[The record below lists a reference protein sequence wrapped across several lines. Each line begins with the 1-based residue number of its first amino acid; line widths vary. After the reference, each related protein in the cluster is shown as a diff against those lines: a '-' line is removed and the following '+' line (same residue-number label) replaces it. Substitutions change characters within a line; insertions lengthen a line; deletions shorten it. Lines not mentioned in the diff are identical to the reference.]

1 MKKPYTIYPQKVRIN
16 TGNLIQRWNSENV
29 KFEDYHV
36 STQYEREIQT
46 NNIKRNE
53 YKITPTGEKCTLTLV
68 SNPANN
74 LLSSNQDIIV
84 ITATLTDKDGNP
96 IPNHDIYI
104 LDGNTYIDQG
114 VTDNNGQYSYEY
126 STSVNGIHNL
136 TFYTKYSH
144 GYEGT
149 TANIQIKKLKEA
161 VLSLT
166 TNNNKVLHDNST
178 ILSARLRNEEGTG
191 LSNEPINFFECERQ
205 LNTDEV
211 RTNTGGYA
219 NFKYTEL
226 AQGRGVTTQVL
237 ISDFPS
243 FARGQSTELSGNI
256 VNDNGEAITSG
267 SVELY
272 ADYITP
278 SQSISDL
285 DDKGKFTLSA
295 TFDTIGTHIIHIVYD
310 GQENDDNTQYSYKPV
325 IFQKVVQVL
334 PAPELT
340 LVAKY
345 ASALVGGKIEFSATC
360 TDPNNLN
367 YNFED
372 QYLHLYRRYNS
383 NDTWTDWEVVDT
395 TGDSTKTYQIDENN
409 VCSFYYQE
417 DTRDD
422 PIQLKIVY
430 FGNSNYA
437 HTESNIINVQF
448 VKKSFL
454 LSATY
459 EPTIPQANKDITL
472 HITSKG
478 ITLPNEVLS
487 NVQVNVYKGEIGSA
501 NLIAS
506 GKLQKNA
513 LDVKFKLTDVGM
525 QTLIIYHP
533 KSDHF
538 KECST
543 TLVLNVQKV
552 QRTLTITTPSKI
564 TVNTNF
570 TVNVNLAS
578 EVGVLNGYTVTVS
591 DGQVTKTDVTDTD
604 GNISMPWTI
613 NEVGNF
619 EITATVAEGNYFAK
633 TTATTLVN
641 VVSLPKPEI
650 TCDDVT
656 AIKGVS
662 NSITAN
668 VPTDST
674 GSYTFYL
681 VDESGEN
688 VITISDSKLYQENGK
703 VTCTTTLS
711 DIQQGVYDL
720 YIKYSGCDIYA
731 SVDTLVA
738 QVSIAGSWYL
748 TCDNVNGTDITA
760 TANSL
765 VQLSG
770 TVYDIYYKPYTGTM
784 DVYVTTTKEQK
795 VLTVHVENG
804 HYGNTED
811 TSINTT
817 AVLDTYA
824 NDLKLEKDKEYPIR
838 FYLYDDDTKISL
850 NYEKTLKIVGNSGI
864 TLTIPDEGYGVVG
877 GVVNLSATLTQSTD
891 GNIIF
896 YLGSPTDS
904 TVVQLASID
913 ASTGT
918 KTTTDNAVYYTYS
931 TTSTYLKDNNYVAGQ
946 YKLYAKLVNSH
957 YFTDTISNTDSPLYY
972 RQQAVL
978 KTYPARKYI
987 DEDASIKISMVD
999 TLGAN
1004 YNGTIKATY
1013 NDTTQTIQLDS
1024 GVGYLTIPS
1033 SSLKYEND
1041 DNTISIKWQYSS
1053 SDSTKYGKYLGATAT
1068 SYLYEIPDK
1077 LVGIF
1082 VNSSSSFDSTHL
1094 DYYKTMGIRDIFIYA
1109 NQESTSLTTL
1119 DNVISALKSAG
1130 TRSSYRIHAVIPCLQ
1145 NVSTGTWYTTN
1156 HLVNDDRITTLESY
1170 FETLINKYS
1179 TDLDGICL
1187 DYIRLANADSSST
1200 NESEVT
1206 DTLTKLTDK
1215 LRGLQTSRTIIISAC
1230 VVSDTSNA
1238 IGTYGQNYSTFADNC
1253 DYLIPM
1259 LYIYD
1264 EYSNTTTAESNY
1276 KWFQNKTAAINKVV
1290 NTVNGSTL
1298 TTPRYKLAC
1307 CITTYKGEK
1316 NTSTYINQYQYKNT
1330 VLELQDYHSRG
1341 IILFRDKLLNTYLP
1355 SFDTITDITDTTN
1368 VRTSVI
1374 SIDNTTISKA
1384 TATTKGIGISIR
1396 DSNGGFIPNGG
1407 NLGLK
1412 VDGTTIT
1419 LKSGSNTEHFTGTAT
1434 QYLLVDLSKYSNG
1447 SHTLTVN
1454 YSGSKTTKVASAK
1467 TTIDV
1472 TFTT

>member
-1 MKKPYTIYPQKVRIN
+1 MKKPYTIYPQRVRIN
-16 TGNLIQRWNSENV
+16 QGNLIQRWTSDNIEFEN
-29 KFEDYHV
+29 YHV
-36 STQYEREIQT
+36 NTQFEKEITT
-46 NNIKRNE
+46 NKIQRNE
-53 YKITPTGEKCTLTLV
+53 YKITPTGEDCTIVLS

-74 LLSSNQDIIV
+74 ILSSNKDIIV

-237 ISDFPS
+237 ISDFPN

-256 VNDNGEAITSG
+256 VNNNGEAITRG

-334 PAPELT
+334 PSPELT
-340 LVAKY
+340 LVAK
-345 ASALVGGKIEFSATC
+345 SATALIGNKIEFSATC
-360 TDPNNLN
+360 TDPSNIN

-372 QYLHLYRRYNS
+372 QYLHVYRRYNVD
-383 NDTWTDWEVVDT
+383 NTWTDWEVVNKM
-395 TGDSTKTYQIDENN
+395 GDPTKTYQIDENN

-417 DTRDD
+417 DVRDD

-472 HITSKG
+472 HIVSKG
-478 ITLPNEVLS
+478 ITIPTEVLS
-487 NVQVNVYKGEIGSA
+487 NVPVNVYKGEIGSA
-501 NLIAS
+501 NLLAS

-513 LDVKFKLTDVGM
+513 LDIKINLQDVGM
-525 QTLIIYHP
+525 QTIIIYHP
-533 KSDHF
+533 KSDQF

-711 DIQQGVYDL
+711 DIQQGIYSL
-720 YIKYSGCDIYA
+720 YVKYSGCDIYA

-748 TCDNVNGTDITA
+748 TCDNVNGTDIIA

-765 VQLSG
+765 IQLSG
-770 TVYDIYYKPYTGTM
+770 TVYTVFNKPYTGTM

-811 TSINTT
+811 TSINAT

-824 NDLKLEKDKEYPIR
+824 NNLKLEKGKQYPIR
-838 FYLYDDDTKISL
+838 FYLYDEDTQISL

-864 TLTIPDEGYGVVG
+864 TLKIPDEGYGVVG

-957 YFTDTISNTDSPLYY
+957 YFTDTISNTDSPVYY

-987 DEDASIKISMVD
+987 DEDASIKVSMVD

-1004 YNGTIKATY
+1004 YNGTINATY
-1013 NDTTQTIQLDS
+1013 NGTTQTVQLTS
-1024 GVGYLTIPS
+1024 GTGYLTIPS
-1033 SSLKYEND
+1033 SSLNYTHNN
-1041 DNTISIKWQYSS
+1041 NTIPINWKYSS
-1053 SDSTKYGKYLGATAT
+1053 PYSTKYGKYLGATAT

-1082 VNSSSSFDSTHL
+1082 VNSSSNFDSTHL
-1094 DYYKTMGIRDIFIYA
+1094 DYYTTMGIRDIFIYA
-1109 NQESTSLTTL
+1109 NQESSTLTTL
-1119 DNVISALKSAG
+1119 EAVIASLKSAG
-1130 TRSSYRIHAVIPCLQ
+1130 TRDNYRIHAVIPCLQ

-1156 HLVNDDRITTLESY
+1156 HLINDDRITTLESY
-1170 FETLINKYS
+1170 FENLLQKYS
-1179 TDLDGICL
+1179 SDIDGICL

-1200 NESEVT
+1200 NETEVT
-1206 DTLTKLTDK
+1206 EALTDLTTKL
-1215 LRGLQTSRTIIISAC
+1215 RNLQTDRTIIISAC

-1264 EYSNTTTAESNY
+1264 EYSDTTTAESNY

-1298 TTPRYKLAC
+1298 TTPRYKLSC
-1307 CITTYKGEK
+1307 CITTYKGENK
-1316 NTSTYINQYQYKNT
+1316 TSTYINQDQYKNT

-1341 IILFRDKLLNTYLP
+1341 IVLFRDKLLNTNLP
-1355 SFDTITDITDTTN
+1355 SFNTITDITDTTN

-1407 NLGLK
+1407 NIGFK
-1412 VDGTTIT
+1412 IDGKTVT
-1419 LKSGSNTEHFTGTAT
+1419 LKSGSTKEHFTGTAT
-1434 QYLLVDLSKYSNG
+1434 QYIQVDLSKYANG
-1447 SHTLTVN
+1447 SHTLIIN
-1454 YSGSKTTKVASAK
+1454 YSGSKTTKVSAAK
-1467 TTIDV
+1467 STLNV

>member
-1 MKKPYTIYPQKVRIN
+1 MKKPYTIYPQRVRIN

-53 YKITPTGEKCTLTLV
+53 YKITPAGEKCTLTLV

-74 LLSSNQDIIV
+74 ILSSNKDIIV

-114 VTDNNGQYSYEY
+114 VTDNHGQYAYDY
-126 STSVNGIHNL
+126 STSVNGIHTL

-149 TANIQIKKLKEA
+149 TATTQIKKLKEA

-178 ILSARLRNEEGTG
+178 ILSARLKNDEGTG
-191 LSNEPINFFECERQ
+191 LTNEPINFFECERQ

-211 RTNTGGYA
+211 RTNTNGYA
-219 NFKYTEL
+219 NLKYTEL
-226 AQGRGVTTQVL
+226 AQGIGTTTHIL
-237 ISDFPS
+237 IGEISS
-243 FARGQSTELSGNI
+243 FARGQSTEITGSLIDKNGNP
-256 VNDNGEAITSG
+256 ITEG
-267 SVELY
+267 DIELY
-272 ADYITP
+272 SDYNTP
-278 SQSISDL
+278 HQSTSPL
-285 DDKGKFTLSA
+285 NEKGEFTVSA
-295 TFDTIGTHIIHIVYD
+295 TFDTIGSHSIHIVYT
-310 GQENDDNTQYSYKPV
+310 GQENEDNTQYTYKPV
-325 IFQKVVQVL
+325 LYQKVVQVL

-340 LVAKY
+340 LVAK
-345 ASALVGGKIEFSATC
+345 SATALIGNKIEFSATC
-360 TDPNNLN
+360 TDPSNIN

-372 QYLHLYRRYNS
+372 QYLHVYRRYNVD
-383 NDTWTDWEVVDT
+383 NTWTDWEVVNKM
-395 TGDSTKTYQIDENN
+395 GDPTKTYQIDENN

-417 DTRDD
+417 DVRDD
-422 PIQLKIVY
+422 LIQLKIVY

-472 HITSKG
+472 HIVSKG
-478 ITLPNEVLS
+478 ITIPTEVLS

-501 NLIAS
+501 NLLAS
-506 GKLQKNA
+506 GKLQNNA
-513 LDVKFKLTDVGM
+513 LDIKINLQDVGM
-525 QTLIIYHP
+525 QTIIIYHP

-633 TTATTLVN
+633 TTATKLVN

-711 DIQQGVYDL
+711 DIQQGIYSL
-720 YIKYSGCDIYA
+720 YVKYSGCDIYA

-748 TCDNVNGTDITA
+748 TCDNVNGTDIIA

-765 VQLSG
+765 IQLTG
-770 TVYDIYYKPYTGTM
+770 TVYTVFNKPYTGTM

-804 HYGNTED
+804 RYGNTED
-811 TSINTT
+811 ALINTT

-824 NDLKLEKDKEYPIR
+824 NNLKLEKDKQYPIR
-838 FYLYDDDTKISL
+838 FYLYDEDTQISL
-850 NYEKTLKIVGNSGI
+850 NYEKTLKIVGNTGI

-957 YFTDTISNTDSPLYY
+957 YFTDTISNTDSPVYY

-987 DEDASIKISMVD
+987 DEDASIKVSMVD

-1004 YNGTIKATY
+1004 YNGTINATY
-1013 NDTTQTIQLDS
+1013 NGTTQTVQLTS
-1024 GVGYLTIPS
+1024 GTGYLTIPS
-1033 SSLKYEND
+1033 SSLNYTHNN
-1041 DNTISIKWQYSS
+1041 NTIPINWKYSS
-1053 SDSTKYGKYLGATAT
+1053 PYSTKYGKYLGATAT

-1082 VNSSSSFDSTHL
+1082 VNSSSNFDSTHL
-1094 DYYKTMGIRDIFIYA
+1094 DYYTTMGIRDIFIYA
-1109 NQESTSLTTL
+1109 NQESSTLTTL
-1119 DNVISALKSAG
+1119 EAVIASLKSAG
-1130 TRSSYRIHAVIPCLQ
+1130 TRDNYRIHAVIPCLQ

-1156 HLVNDDRITTLESY
+1156 HLINDDRITTLESY
-1170 FETLINKYS
+1170 FETLLQKYS
-1179 TDLDGICL
+1179 SDIDGICL

-1206 DTLTKLTDK
+1206 SALTKLTDK
-1215 LRGLQTSRTIIISAC
+1215 LRGLQTDRTIIISAC
-1230 VVSDTSNA
+1230 VVSDTINA

-1276 KWFQNKTAAINKVV
+1276 KWFQNKTAAIKKVV

-1341 IILFRDKLLNTYLP
+1341 IILFRDKLLNTSLP

-1407 NLGLK
+1407 NIGFK
-1412 VDGTTIT
+1412 IDGKTVT
-1419 LKSGSNTEHFTGTAT
+1419 LKSGSTTEHFTGTAT